1 MRILRRIWD
10 DIRHGENI
18 DLYVTVL
25 AALTLAFLN
34 LVGLASQALTTSIIL
49 TTLGILAISALN
61 NRYHF
66 ERIKDSTD
74 KALQGIEKTLK
85 ALQVKFG
92 DRSPAEQF
100 FIDHMP
106 PLAPYL
112 EKARDI
118 RISGVVLQ
126 RTIRDNLNIFATC
139 LREGANIKIV
149 LIDPD
154 SIAARHTADEHFP
167 LERLKAHFDATWQ
180 NLLWLSK
187 QPNSKGTL
195 EIRFSDEKA
204 FANIIAIDAEKEYGI
219 IFIEVRPQ
227 RWISGGS
234 RPRFELRP
242 GRDGYWFG
250 YYKDQFDM
258 LWKDCRP
265 VSTLDGN
272 K

>member
-1 MRILRRIWD
+1 
-10 DIRHGENI
+10 
-18 DLYVTVL
+18 
-25 AALTLAFLN
+25 
-34 LVGLASQALTTSIIL
+34 
-49 TTLGILAISALN
+49 
-61 NRYHF
+61 
-66 ERIKDSTD
+66 
-74 KALQGIEKTLK
+74 
-85 ALQVKFG
+85 
-92 DRSPAEQF
+92 
-100 FIDHMP
+100 MP
-106 PLAPYL
+106 PLAPHL
-112 EKARDI
+112 QKAKDI

-167 LERLKAHFDATWQ
+167 LEHLKAHYDATWQ
-180 NLLWLSK
+180 NLIWLSK

-195 EIRFSDEKA
+195 EIRLSDEKA
-204 FANIIAIDAEKEYGI
+204 FANIIAIDAEKEYGV
-219 IFIEVRPQ
+219 IFIEIRPQ

-250 YYKDQFDM
+250 YYKDQFER
-258 LWKDCRP
+258 LWQDCKP
-265 VSTLDGN
+265 VNVFESN